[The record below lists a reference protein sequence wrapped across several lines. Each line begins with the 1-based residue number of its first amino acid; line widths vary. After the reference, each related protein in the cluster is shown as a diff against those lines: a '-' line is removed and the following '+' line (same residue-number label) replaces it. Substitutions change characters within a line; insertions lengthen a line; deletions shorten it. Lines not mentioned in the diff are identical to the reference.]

1 MNRFGVFLLLIAVF
15 FLFVATETFS
25 AESSDTDATVEDSE
39 EVIETDDKAKTSFD
53 LEEISVTASRKPE
66 KVLEA
71 PAAVSILD
79 GSAVRDK
86 VAGTVTD
93 HLKAIPVVD
102 VVTSGLTQ
110 SNVVVRGFNNI
121 FSGSLLSLVD
131 NRIARVPSLRSNT
144 YSLIPTSNLD
154 IERIEVVS
162 GPGSALY
169 GPNSANGVMHILT
182 KSPFGSEGT
191 TVTLGSG
198 ERSVL
203 TGALRHAGSFD
214 DRIGYKISGQYYRG
228 NDWESEDPAEEAYL
242 KSSGK
247 TRDFNVDRLT
257 GEARLDFNVTD
268 ELKAILSSGFSRIN
282 QIELTGIGSGQG
294 KGWTYSYAQGRLNY
308 KDLFAQVFINQ
319 SDAGDTFLL
328 RTGNPIVDKSK
339 LFVGQIQHGLSI
351 GGDQRFTYG
360 LDLLLTRPDTEG
372 TITGINEDDDNINEI
387 GVYLQ
392 SETNLPA
399 NLKFVAAAR
408 MDQHSYLEDLVLSPR
423 AALVYTPAINH
434 NLRATYNRAF
444 STPTSNTIFLDLVV
458 LEDLGGIGGTL
469 EPALGFNP
477 KIDVRAQ
484 GTKDGFRFQSSG
496 AGPPKFR
503 SPYAAM
509 LKKEPDTYFD
519 MNDPIMTNV
528 MWGVGRKAV
537 MNGLLPTLAGLVEG
551 QLKTQGLP
559 DALIKLQVSA
569 LSQAFQSA
577 IPEQLGG
584 LKNVMRTLNP
594 TTQGFE
600 DAVNPTDIEPIKPT
614 ITQTTELGY
623 KGVLANRLALS
634 VDIYQTKMRNFV
646 GPLVVETPNVF
657 LEPQVLIGTLAKQI
671 GAALAKPEN
680 ALLAQVVMALDD
692 PDLVIGKKE
701 DGTPLAMKDLPDTPV
716 QKFGNG
722 TAHDELA
729 LLFVNGTDQ
738 NGAAFIPFGTVT
750 PEGVHD
756 PNAIMLTY
764 RNYGDISLY
773 GADARLDFFLTENII
788 LNGNISF
795 VNDDEFESESDGK
808 TIPLNAPKNK
818 FGLGVKYINAD
829 LGLSSQLQFRY
840 IAGFPVNSGVYIGEV
855 DPYQLV
861 DVNFAYDLPAFLS
874 TPPRFSLTIQNLLN
888 NQHKEFVGMPEI
900 GRLALMQITQSF

>member
-1 MNRFGVFLLLIAVF
+1 M
-15 FLFVATETFS
+15 
-25 AESSDTDATVEDSE
+25 
-39 EVIETDDKAKTSFD
+39 
-53 LEEISVTASRKPE
+53 
-66 KVLEA
+66 
-71 PAAVSILD
+71 
-79 GSAVRDK
+79 
-86 VAGTVTD
+86 
-93 HLKAIPVVD
+93 
-102 VVTSGLTQ
+102 
-110 SNVVVRGFNNI
+110 
-121 FSGSLLSLVD
+121 
-131 NRIARVPSLRSNT
+131 
-144 YSLIPTSNLD
+144 
-154 IERIEVVS
+154 
-162 GPGSALY
+162 
-169 GPNSANGVMHILT
+169 
-182 KSPFGSEGT
+182 
-191 TVTLGSG
+191 
-198 ERSVL
+198 
-203 TGALRHAGSFD
+203 
-214 DRIGYKISGQYYRG
+214 
-228 NDWESEDPAEEAYL
+228 
-242 KSSGK
+242 
-247 TRDFNVDRLT
+247 
-257 GEARLDFNVTD
+257 
-268 ELKAILSSGFSRIN
+268 
-282 QIELTGIGSGQG
+282 
-294 KGWTYSYAQGRLNY
+294 
-308 KDLFAQVFINQ
+308 
-319 SDAGDTFLL
+319 
-328 RTGNPIVDKSK
+328 
-339 LFVGQIQHGLSI
+339 
-351 GGDQRFTYG
+351 
-360 LDLLLTRPDTEG
+360 
-372 TITGINEDDDNINEI
+372 
-387 GVYLQ
+387 
-392 SETNLPA
+392 
-399 NLKFVAAAR
+399 
-408 MDQHSYLEDLVLSPR
+408 
-423 AALVYTPAINH
+423 
-434 NLRATYNRAF
+434 
-444 STPTSNTIFLDLVV
+444 

-484 GTKDGFRFQSSG
+484 GTKDGFKFQSSG

-537 MNGLLPTLAGLVEG
+537 MSGLLPTLAGLVEG

-559 DALIKLQVSA
+559 DAIVKLQVSA

-584 LKNVMRTLNP
+584 LKNVMWTLNP

-600 DAVNPTDIEPIKPT
+600 DAVNPTDVEPIKPT
-614 ITQTTELGY
+614 TTQTTELGY

-657 LEPQVLIGTLAKQI
+657 LEPQVLIGALMKQI

-692 PDLVIGKKE
+692 PDLVIGEKK
-701 DGTPLAMKDLPDTPV
+701 DGTPLAMKDLFPDTPV

-773 GADARLDFFLTENII
+773 GADARLDFFLTENVI
-788 LNGNISF
+788 LNGNLSF
-795 VNDDEFESESDGK
+795 VSDDEFESDGK
-808 TIPLNAPKNK
+808 TIALNAPKNK

-855 DPYQLV
+855 DPYQLI

-874 TPPRFSLTIQNLLN
+874 TPPRFSLTIQNLLD

>member
-1 MNRFGVFLLLIAVF
+1 MNRFGIFLLLVGVF
-15 FLFVATETFS
+15 FLFLVGEAFS
-25 AESSDTDATVEDSE
+25 AESSDTDTTVEDSE
-39 EVIETDDKAKTSFD
+39 KVVETDDKAKTSFD
-53 LEEISVTASRKPE
+53 LEEVSVTASRKPE

-71 PAAVSILD
+71 PAAVSTLD

-86 VAGTVTD
+86 VASTVTD
-93 HLKAIPVVD
+93 HLKAMPVVD

-144 YSLIPTSNLD
+144 YSLLPTSNLD

-228 NDWESEDPAEEAYL
+228 NDWESEDSAEETYL

-257 GEARLDFNVTD
+257 GEARLDFKVTD
-268 ELKAILSSGFSRIN
+268 ELKAILSSGFSSIN
-282 QIELTGIGSGQG
+282 QIELTGIGAGQG

-308 KDLFAQVFINQ
+308 RDLFAQVFINQ

-339 LFVGQIQHGLSI
+339 LFVGQVQHGLSV
-351 GGDQRFTYG
+351 GNDQRFTYG

-372 TITGINEDDDNINEI
+372 TITGINEDDDNINEL

-399 NLKFVAAAR
+399 NLKFLAAAR
-408 MDQHSYLEDLVLSPR
+408 MDQHSHLDDLVFSPR

-444 STPTSNTIFLDLVV
+444 STPTSNTIFLDLMVQ
-458 LEDLGGIGGTL
+458 EDLGGIGKTL

-484 GTKDGFRFQSSG
+484 GSRDGFRFQSSD
-496 AGPPKFR
+496 APPKFR

-519 MNDPIMTNV
+519 MHDPIMTNV
-528 MWGVGRKAV
+528 MWGVGRGAV
-537 MNGLLPTLAGLVEG
+537 MNAFLPMVEGLVG
-551 QLKTQGLP
+551 RQLKGQGLP
-559 DALIKLQVSA
+559 DALVKLQVSA

-594 TTQGFE
+594 TSLKFD
-600 DAVNPTDIEPIKPT
+600 DAVNPTDVEPIKPT
-614 ITQTTELGY
+614 ITQTSELGY

-634 VDIYQTKMRNFV
+634 VDIYQTKIRDFV
-646 GPLVVETPNVF
+646 GPLEIETPSVF
-657 LEPQVLIGTLAKQI
+657 LEQQTLIAALLKQI
-671 GAALAKPEN
+671 KAELDKPEN
-680 ALLAQVVMALDD
+680 APLVQVAMVLDD
-692 PDLVIGKKE
+692 PNLVIGQNE
-701 DGTPLAMKDLPDTPV
+701 DGTPVAMKDLFPDNPV

-722 TAHDELA
+722 VSYDELA
-729 LLFVNGTDQ
+729 LIFANGTAQ
-738 NGAAFIPFGTVT
+738 NGASQIPFGTVT
-750 PEGVHD
+750 PAGVHD

-773 GADARLDFFLTENII
+773 GADARLDFFLTENVI
-788 LNGNISF
+788 LNGSLSF
-795 VNDDEFESESDGK
+795 VSDDQFESDGK

-874 TPPRFSLTIQNLLN
+874 TPPRLSLTIQNLLN
-888 NQHKEFVGMPEI
+888 NQHQEFVGAPEI

>member
-1 MNRFGVFLLLIAVF
+1 MNRFGVFLLLIGVF
-15 FLFVATETFS
+15 FLFIVTETFS
-25 AESSDTDATVEDSE
+25 AESSDTDTTVEDSE
-39 EVIETDDKAKTSFD
+39 KVVETDDKAKTSFD

-282 QIELTGIGSGQG
+282 QIELTGVGSGQG

-339 LFVGQIQHGLSI
+339 LFVGQVQHGLSI
-351 GGDQRFTYG
+351 GDDQRFTYG

-408 MDQHSYLEDLVLSPR
+408 MDQHSYLEDLVFSPR
-423 AALVYTPAINH
+423 VALVYTPAINH

-496 AGPPKFR
+496 EGPPKFR

-537 MNGLLPTLAGLVEG
+537 MSGLLPTLAGLIEG

-559 DALIKLQVSA
+559 DAIVKLQVSA

-577 IPEQLGG
+577 IPEKLGG

-600 DAVNPTDIEPIKPT
+600 DAVNPTDVEPIKPT
-614 ITQTTELGY
+614 TTQTTELGY

-657 LEPQVLIGTLAKQI
+657 LEPQVLIGALMKKI

-680 ALLAQVVMALDD
+680 APLVQVAMALDN
-692 PDLVIGKKE
+692 PDLVIGKKK
-701 DGTPLAMKDLPDTPV
+701 DGTPLAMKDLFPDNPV

-722 TAHDELA
+722 KVHDELA
-729 LLFVNGTDQ
+729 LIFANGTAQ
-738 NGAAFIPFGTVT
+738 NGAVFIPFGTVT

-773 GADARLDFFLTENII
+773 GADARLDFFLTENVI
-788 LNGNISF
+788 LNGNLSF
-795 VNDDEFESESDGK
+795 VSDDEFESDEK
-808 TIPLNAPKNK
+808 TIALNAPKNK

-855 DPYQLV
+855 DPYQLI

-874 TPPRFSLTIQNLLN
+874 TPPRLSLTIQNLLN
-888 NQHKEFVGMPEI
+888 NQHQEFVGAPEI